1 MIREWQS
8 AYNADLT
15 VKDADANAAERLRR
29 RVNKSKKGGTTSTF
43 TESFWKLVKY
53 MSTCPLPSAYSAK
66 KLLWLL
72 SRIQKSA

>member
-29 RVNKSKKGGTTSTF
+29 RVNKSKKGGSTTTF

-53 MSTCPLPSAYSAK
+53 MSEHVPSAYSAK
-66 KLLWLL
+66 KTPLPPI
-72 SRIQKSA
+72 SYTEIC